1 MKSQPFGPL
10 DPANY
15 RESVRRALAE
25 DFGWGD
31 VTTDATVPA
40 EARGRGT
47 FLAKAPC
54 VVAGLDTPYSFPPLD
69 GVPLYAMMAY
79 R

>member
-15 RESVRRALAE
+15 REAVRRALAE

-31 VTTDATVPA
+31 VTTEATVPA
-40 EARGRGT
+40 VVRGRGT
-47 FLAKAPC
+47 FLA
-54 VVAGLDTPYSFPPLD
+54 
-69 GVPLYAMMAY
+69 
-79 R
+79 

>member
-10 DPANY
+10 DPANF
-15 RESVRRALAE
+15 REAVRRALAE

-54 VVAGLDTPYSFPPLD
+54 VVA
-69 GVPLYAMMAY
+69 
-79 R
+79 